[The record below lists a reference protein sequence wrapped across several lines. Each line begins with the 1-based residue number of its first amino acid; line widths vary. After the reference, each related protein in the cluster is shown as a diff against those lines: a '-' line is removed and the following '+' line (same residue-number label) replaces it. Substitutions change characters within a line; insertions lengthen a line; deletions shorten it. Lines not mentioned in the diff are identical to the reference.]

1 MAAHFL
7 RKGARTFTENRR
19 KCARTFTKNRRKC
32 ARTFTK
38 NRRKC
43 ARTFTENRRKCA
55 RTFTE
60 NRRKGNRLMCPAQPG
75 HGGKRRD
82 SPEGRVSSAITKL
95 MQMIDH
101 EPSNLNETQYS
112 YITFGTLDCLGAC
125 LAMAV

>member
-1 MAAHFL
+1 MEDKLNIKLGFMVVHCTEGILAAHFL
-7 RKGARTFTENRR
+7 RKG
-19 KCARTFTKNRRKC
+19 
-32 ARTFTK
+32 
-38 NRRKC
+38 
-43 ARTFTENRRKCA
+43 A